1 MLLLSYTI
9 VITSSESTVGANKRL
24 NMDLEILE
32 NKLNIISAKIQIID
46 SLARVTL
53 DAVRYGDNLKEIDKE
68 CLLIILNNRIKDLD
82 IKMRKAIDQFY

>member
-1 MLLLSYTI
+1 MT
-9 VITSSESTVGANKRL
+9 NKQEF

-32 NKLNIISAKIQIID
+32 NKLNIISAKIQIIE

-53 DAVRYGDNLKEIDKE
+53 DAIRYGDNLKEIDKE

-82 IKMRKAIDQFY
+82 IKMRKAIELFY

>member
-1 MLLLSYTI
+1 MNL
-9 VITSSESTVGANKRL
+9 V
-24 NMDLEILE
+24 ILE
-32 NKLNIISAKIQIID
+32 NKLNIISSKIQIIE

-82 IKMRKAIDQFY
+82 MKMRKAIELFY